1 MSTEIAEIRQL
12 LKELVISQKETDAKF
27 KESREELDSR
37 FKETDAKFQE
47 TNKKVKEAFD
57 LFTSQWGRL
66 MESLVEGDI
75 IRIFNERGIKVQDTS
90 TRRKG
95 SYQGENYEFDIIA
108 HNGKETVII
117 EVKTTLRVSDVKSF
131 IKKLQKARTFLR
143 MDDDEVIYGA
153 IAYLQADAGS
163 EIFAQ
168 KEKLFVIRATGDSAA
183 IINQPDF
190 VAEKF

>member
-27 KESREELDSR
+27 KETDSK

-75 IRIFNERGIKVQDTS
+75 NRIFNERGIKVQDTS

-131 IKKLQKARTFLR
+131 IKKLQKARTYLR